1 MPTAFAKVAKLPL
14 GAKITGGAL
23 EMHEQFRY
31 LVLAFRQQGKS

>member
-1 MPTAFAKVAKLPL
+1 MPT
-14 GAKITGGAL
+14 TGGAP